1 MLIGG
6 ERMGLFSNTKINIIK
21 KVPDGIV
28 IAVTGAK
35 AALKCE
41 LISMEENEND
51 MTYPMVMT
59 LNGIPLI
66 EMHPSYCPT
75 CCGLL
80 ATGYGLDNSKCIEL
94 TEISDKINS
103 GFTGVEDFLETIKPL
118 IGLLEDG
125 VYLIRDIKTFPVDGN
140 NHFFW
145 AVPDDLFYYD
155 AFTDEYYITELWKC
169 IGLEGVF
176 LYPTQSRDR
185 YDERRVK
192 HYMDLFSS
200 GKEKPRAIA
209 YNAMSG
215 MSALLDGHH
224 KACAAARLHA
234 PLDTIVITKGHLYGS
249 KDNIQI
255 RFGYELD
262 AEYNI
267 AVDKTSGL
275 PSKLYKQYTEQMAN
289 VYAQKK
295 RQPPVLYKGMPV
307 ESKFTKR
314 EWEKCYTDAVYY
326 YPTAD
331 QFAGELACDYS
342 AIENMSPE
350 DIYYHVFKQKEPVY
364 YAQVLM
370 SRFIRTNDKRTKEL
384 LIKFARHNSFSGDTK
399 QIIAAALKGLMNFK
413 DDETEKIFVDFVVC
427 GDDYLADVAK
437 DYWEDAE

>member
-1 MLIGG
+1 MLMGG
-6 ERMGLFSNTKINIIK
+6 EKMGLFSNTKINIIK

-41 LISMEENEND
+41 LISMEENEKD

-59 LNGIPLI
+59 LNGTPLM

-80 ATGYGLDNSKCIEL
+80 ATGYGLDNAKCNEL
-94 TEISDKINS
+94 TEVSDRINS
-103 GFTGVEDFLETIKPL
+103 GFTGVEDSLETIKPL

-125 VYLIRDIKTFPVDGN
+125 VYLIRDTKTFPVDGDS
-140 NHFFW
+140 HFFW
-145 AVPDDLFYYD
+145 AVPDELKYYN
-155 AFTDEYYITELWKC
+155 AFTDAYYITDLMQLIELK
-169 IGLEGVF
+169 GAF

-185 YDERRVK
+185 YDENRVK
-192 HYMDLFSS
+192 YYMDLFSS

-209 YNAMSG
+209 YNTMGG

-234 PLDTIVITKGHLYGS
+234 PLDTIVITKGHLAGD

-255 RFGYELD
+255 RFGYYLD
-262 AEYNI
+262 AEYDI

-275 PSKLYKQYTEQMAN
+275 PSKLYKQYTEQMADL
-289 VYAQKK
+289 YAKK
-295 RQPPVLYKGMPV
+295 KQQPPVPYKGLPV
-307 ESKFTKR
+307 ESRFTKR

-342 AIENMSPE
+342 AIEEMSVEEVYDYVFQQE
-350 DIYYHVFKQKEPVY
+350 DPDY
-364 YAQVLM
+364 YARVLM
-370 SRFIRTNDKRTKEL
+370 SSFVRTKDQRAKEL
-384 LIKFARHNSFSGDTK
+384 LTKFASLLINGYTK
-399 QIIAAALKGLMNFK
+399 PQIASALKGLMNFK

-427 GDDYLADVAK
+427 GDDYLADIAK

>member
-1 MLIGG
+1 MGG
-6 ERMGLFSNTKINIIK
+6 EKMGLFSNTKINIIK

-41 LISMEENEND
+41 LISMEENEKD

-59 LNGIPLI
+59 LNGTPLM

-80 ATGYGLDNSKCIEL
+80 ATGYGLDNVKCTEL

-103 GFTGVEDFLETIKPL
+103 GITGVEDFFETIKPL

-125 VYLIRDIKTFPVDGN
+125 VYLIRDTKTFPVDGDG
-140 NHFFW
+140 HFFW
-145 AVPDDLFYYD
+145 AVPDELTYYN
-155 AFTDEYYITELWKC
+155 AFTDAYYITDLIQLCELK
-169 IGLEGVF
+169 GAF

-185 YDERRVK
+185 YDESRVK
-192 HYMDLFSS
+192 HYMDLFRSE
-200 GKEKPRAIA
+200 KEKPRAIA
-209 YNAMSG
+209 YNAMGG

-224 KACAAARLHA
+224 KACAAARLHTS
-234 PLDTIVITKGHLYGS
+234 LDTIVITKGHLAGD

-255 RFGYELD
+255 RFGYYLD
-262 AEYNI
+262 AEYDI

-275 PSKLYKQYTEQMAN
+275 PSKLYKQYTEQMADL
-289 VYAQKK
+289 YSQKK
-295 RQPPVLYKGMPV
+295 RPPPVLYKGLPV

-314 EWEKCYTDAVYY
+314 EWEKCYTDSAFV

-350 DIYYHVFKQKEPVY
+350 DIYYYVFQQGDPVY
-364 YAQVLM
+364 YARVLM
-370 SRFIRTNDKRTKEL
+370 SRFVRTKDKRAKEL
-384 LIKFARHNSFSGDTK
+384 LMKFAALPINGYTK
-399 QIIAAALKGLMNFK
+399 PQIAAALRGLMNYK
-413 DDETEKIFVDFVVC
+413 DDETKKIFVDFVVC
-427 GDDYLADVAK
+427 GDDYLADIAK
-437 DYWEDAE
+437 DYWDDAE